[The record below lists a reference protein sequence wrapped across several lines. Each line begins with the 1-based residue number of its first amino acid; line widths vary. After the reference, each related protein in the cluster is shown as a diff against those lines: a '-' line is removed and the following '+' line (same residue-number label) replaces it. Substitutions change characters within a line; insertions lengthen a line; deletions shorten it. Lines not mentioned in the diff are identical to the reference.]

1 MFEKFGE
8 FNSVEELNKAAEGLL
23 AEGDKQSLY
32 VLAEENGIDK
42 EDVQDYIDGTIS
54 ELGTVFSAA
63 FGRIKVER
71 KDVSENHKKESGNH
85 EVIFNALE
93 AMCTDEVVA
102 KAVVKK
108 GKRAKKILE
117 EMEKVAKSKGGNMA
131 VVCGTDRDLS
141 EIIKLYYTESDK
153 VFKERLKTQCR

>member
-1 MFEKFGE
+1 MFDKFGE
-8 FNSVEELNKAAEGLL
+8 FDSVEELNKAAEGLL
-23 AEGDKQSLY
+23 AEGDKESLY
-32 VLAEENGIDK
+32 ALAEENGIDK
-42 EDVQDYIDGTIS
+42 EDVQDYIDGIIP
-54 ELGTVFSAA
+54 ELGTIFSAA

-93 AMCTDEVVA
+93 AMCTDEEIA

-117 EMEKVAKSKGGNMA
+117 KMREAAKNKGGNMA
-131 VVCGTDRDLS
+131 VVSGTDRELC
-141 EIIKLYYTESDK
+141 EIIKSYYTESDK
-153 VFKERLKTQCR
+153 ALKKRLKALCG